1 MPDNDA
7 EVSVVKNGTLMRWT
21 GSDAERI
28 ALFLSR
34 CGFRDPDEP
43 VRMGDLDIG
52 PPTVTKPLRHVEE
65 VVGWVDS
72 DFRGTICLERT
83 GPGEVNA
90 VQIDCVVP
98 DECIA
103 KGDEEPKT
111 YRFRFVAEAEAVEEK
126 DR

>member
-7 EVSVVKNGTLMRWT
+7 EEITIVLKDGTVERWT
-21 GSDAERI
+21 GETATRI
-28 ALFLSR
+28 AGYIHGLMAIAGGVKLAY
-34 CGFRDPDEP
+34 
-43 VRMGDLDIG
+43 
-52 PPTVTKPLRHVEE
+52 PTTTKPLRHVEE

-111 YRFRFVAEAEAVEEK
+111 YRFRFVVEAEAVEEK
-126 DR
+126 GR

>member
-34 CGFRDPDEP
+34 CGFRDPDLP

-52 PPTVTKPLRHVEE
+52 PPTTTRPLRRVTEI
-65 VVGWVDS
+65 
-72 DFRGTICLERT
+72 RGSYSSLNNEIIEDDVRALF
-83 GPGEVNA
+83 A
-90 VQIDCVVP
+90 VTLRDLMPSNCTSRRARIRITV
-98 DECIA
+98 
-103 KGDEEPKT
+103 
-111 YRFRFVAEAEAVEEK
+111 EAEEEK

>member
-34 CGFRDPDEP
+34 CGFRDPDLP

-52 PPTVTKPLRHVEE
+52 PPTTTRPLRRVTEI
-65 VVGWVDS
+65 
-72 DFRGTICLERT
+72 RGSYSSLNNEIIEDDVRALF
-83 GPGEVNA
+83 A
-90 VQIDCVVP
+90 VTLRDLMPSNCTP
-98 DECIA
+98 RRA
-103 KGDEEPKT
+103 KIRIT
-111 YRFRFVAEAEAVEEK
+111 VEAVEEK